1 MRNNISAVLDQTS
14 LVLALNL
21 LIQDT
26 IDGKFYSELKSW
38 KVVGMWLAVILMPLN
53 AVCLLVILRKY
64 LNRVNEMV
72 LSA

>member
-1 MRNNISAVLDQTS
+1 MLDQTS

-38 KVVGMWLAVILMPLN
+38 KVVGMWMAVILMPLN